1 MAIKHTDSARPATHY
16 TASDSARGGALRL
29 LGTWEKN
36 GTYSNIAL
44 DTYLSGCRLSAADRG
59 LLTALFYGVIE
70 RKLTL
75 DYIIDT
81 LSADPNRVD
90 APTRMTLRL
99 GLYQLRYMDK
109 IPPHAAVD
117 ETVELAPRKSRGF
130 VNAILRTYLRRGGE
144 IAFPAREKDIVGYL
158 SLTYSMPAPLCRKF
172 LSFYSPE
179 KTEAVFAAFLAGKRE
194 TDLRVNTLKTTKE
207 ALAERLT
214 ACGATVSPCRTAPSG
229 LRVSGVPLSALSLG
243 DGDFFVQDE
252 ASQLCVRALDAHPG
266 ETVIDACACPGSK
279 SFGAAIDMENRGRV
293 LSFDLHENKLSLV
306 RAGAER
312 LGITILTAAAHDGR
326 FFQPSLEETADRVL
340 CDVPCSGYGVIGKKP
355 EIRYKDPTECAG
367 LPDIQL
373 AILENNSRYVKRG
386 GVLVYSTCTL
396 LPEENEENVA
406 RFLARHPAFVAESMR
421 TFTPDADG
429 TDGFFVCRMRRT

>member
-1 MAIKHTDSARPATHY
+1 M
-16 TASDSARGGALRL
+16 
-29 LGTWEKN
+29 
-36 GTYSNIAL
+36 
-44 DTYLSGCRLSAADRG
+44 
-59 LLTALFYGVIE
+59 
-70 RKLTL
+70 
-75 DYIIDT
+75 
-81 LSADPNRVD
+81 
-90 APTRMTLRL
+90 
-99 GLYQLRYMDK
+99 
-109 IPPHAAVD
+109 
-117 ETVELAPRKSRGF
+117 
-130 VNAILRTYLRRGGE
+130 
-144 IAFPAREKDIVGYL
+144 
-158 SLTYSMPAPLCRKF
+158 
-172 LSFYSPE
+172 
-179 KTEAVFAAFLAGKRE
+179 
-194 TDLRVNTLKTTKE
+194 
-207 ALAERLT
+207 
-214 ACGATVSPCRTAPSG
+214 
-229 LRVSGVPLSALSLG
+229 SGVPLSALSLG

-355 EIRYKDPTECAG
+355 EIRYKDPAECAG

-406 RFLARHPAFVAESMR
+406 RFLARHPAFAPESMR